1 MNKLLGALA
10 AIVVFGVIGYGLW
23 LGYQAFTAHQH
34 EAQQAANVAV
44 VAGDTASHTAIV
56 HDAVQAVQGEA
67 TSEAQIRA
75 QTQASTHAI
84 EQAQGAEVPVAPAVY
99 DAALRAHCLR
109 YSSRGDPAC
118 RVLRIRGS

>member
-1 MNKLLGALA
+1 MGKVLGALA

-23 LGYQAFTAHQH
+23 LGYQAVTQHDHQAQASTNATA
-34 EAQQAANVAV
+34 
-44 VAGDTASHTAIV
+44 VAGETASHTAIV

-75 QTQASTHAI
+75 QTQASTNAI
-84 EQAQGAEVPVAPAVY
+84 ESAPGAEVPVAPSLY

-109 YSSRGDPAC
+109 NSSRGEPAC
-118 RVLRIRGS
+118 RGLRIRGS